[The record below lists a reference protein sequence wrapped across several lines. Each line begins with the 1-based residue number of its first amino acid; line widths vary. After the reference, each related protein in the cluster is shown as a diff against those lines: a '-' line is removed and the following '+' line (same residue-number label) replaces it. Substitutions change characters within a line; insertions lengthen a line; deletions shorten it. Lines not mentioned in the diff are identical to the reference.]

1 MRAKK
6 QSAPVVIACIFAATC
21 TAALAN
27 NPGSPGSSLD
37 PNNYVPSPA
46 SKLLN
51 KAPKSQVPA
60 GEPQEE
66 TQSTTTFVTMPGFET
81 AAEKNA
87 AKIKPAPGDNGSGLM
102 SGVNDKFKS
111 ASSGVVSGTKA
122 ASDHVVKGT
131 KAVGDGIANGAKASG
146 NFFMKGARAIGSGT
160 KKMGSKVAVIPKAI
174 GHGAKA
180 AGDNIKDGTHAV
192 ADRLPFTGKSGTK
205 GDELKSVA
213 SKQESVASK
222 QEPVVPKQEP
232 VVPKQE
238 SVASKQDDVK
248 PVANAK
254 ADELAKFAA
263 IPESKKQLPGAVKA
277 EKTKEVTFGPKP
289 GIVGKTF
296 GTIGKLNVF
305 HKKGAPAVN
314 VETAGKT
321 PTGADIT
328 H

>member
-51 KAPKSQVPA
+51 KAPKSQAPA

-87 AKIKPAPGDNGSGLM
+87 AKVKPGSGDNGSGLM

-111 ASSGVVSGTKA
+111 AGSGVVSGTKA

-192 ADRLPFTGKSGTK
+192 ADRLPFTGKSAAK
-205 GDELKSVA
+205 ADQLKSVA
-213 SKQESVASK
+213 SKP
-222 QEPVVPKQEP
+222 EPVG
-232 VVPKQE
+232 PKQE

-254 ADELAKFAA
+254 AEELAKFAA

-277 EKTKEVTFGPKP
+277 EKTKEVTFGTKP

>member
-37 PNNYVPSPA
+37 PNNYVPSPT

-51 KAPKSQVPA
+51 KAPKSQAPA

-81 AAEKNA
+81 PAEKNA
-87 AKIKPAPGDNGSGLM
+87 AKAKPTAVDNGSGLL

-111 ASSGVVSGTKA
+111 AGSGVVSGTKA
-122 ASDHVVKGT
+122 AGDHVVKGT
-131 KAVGDGIANGAKASG
+131 KAVGGGIASGAKASG
-146 NFFMKGARAIGSGT
+146 SFFMKGARAIGSGT

-192 ADRLPFTGKSGTK
+192 ADRLPFTGKSSAK
-205 GDELKSVA
+205 DDELKSVA

-222 QEPVVPKQEP
+222 QEPIVSKQVP
-232 VVPKQE
+232 VV
-238 SVASKQDDVK
+238 SKQDDVK
-248 PVANAK
+248 PVANSN
-254 ADELAKFAA
+254 ADALAKFAA
-263 IPESKKQLPGAVKA
+263 IPESKKQLPSAVKA
-277 EKTKEVTFGPKP
+277 ESTKEVTFGPKP

-296 GTIGKLNVF
+296 GTFGKLNVF